1 MLALVQAAKV
11 EVKANVQVEKGGKV
25 SGKVTI
31 TIPEGWHAYQNPPAS
46 EYENPIKLSSK
57 TKGFTF
63 TKVSYPK
70 GEDYVSSGNKSKV
83 YFSSVVIPFEAK
95 SDSKLQP
102 TKGQYQVKFAV
113 DYQLCS
119 DRSCIPPDTATFEVS
134 WKAAK

>member
-1 MLALVQAAKV
+1 MLALGQAVKV

-25 SGKVTI
+25 TGKVTV
-31 TIPEGWHAYQNPPAS
+31 TIPDGWHGYQNPPAS

-63 TKVSYPK
+63 TKISYPK

-83 YFSSVVIPFEAK
+83 YFNSVVIPFEAK
-95 SDSKLQP
+95 SDSKLKP
-102 TKGQYQVKFAV
+102 TKGQYVVKFAV

-119 DRSCIPPDTATFEVS
+119 DRSCIPPDTATFELS
-134 WKAAK
+134 WKASK